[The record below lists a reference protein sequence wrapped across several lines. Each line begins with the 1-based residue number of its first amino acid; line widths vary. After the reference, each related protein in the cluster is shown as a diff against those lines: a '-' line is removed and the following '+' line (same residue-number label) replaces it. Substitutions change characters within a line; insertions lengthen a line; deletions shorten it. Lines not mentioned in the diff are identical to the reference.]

1 MLCAVAVIV
10 SMSSTFAQDRQHTL
24 RVYNWS
30 DYIDETVLDDFEVW
44 YKEQTGEDVK
54 VVYQLFDLNETML
67 SKIEKGHADFDVVC
81 PSDYIIERMLHSGLL
96 LPIDKDFGDTPN
108 YIDANLAPYIKECFD
123 KIGGGGLNAND
134 YAVGYMWGTTGIL
147 FNKKYVTEEEAST
160 WDVIRNPKFKGKI
173 FIKDSFRDVYPQI
186 LTYLKYQQIL
196 DGTVTRDEIA
206 TDASDESIAMVE
218 EYMKQ
223 VKPLVAGWEADFG
236 KDFMTKEKGVI
247 NLQWSG
253 DAVWA
258 IWEAAKVGVDLAYVV
273 PKEGSTVWFDGWV
286 IPKYAVN
293 VKAARYFIN
302 FLCQSEIALRN
313 MDAIGYISALGT
325 PEILEAGIDTT
336 LENTVDVSY
345 LFGPEAT
352 AVKLDPTQYPD
363 ISIIQRCAP
372 ERDSGER
379 TQVLLEMWARIKGDN
394 MSYMT
399 WVIIALFVVAGAA
412 LAASR
417 SFKRKRRRSHRSR

>member
-1 MLCAVAVIV
+1 MAVIT
-10 SMSSTFAQDRQHTL
+10 SATTLNGQDREHTL

-44 YKEQTGEDVK
+44 YKEQTGEEVK

-81 PSDYIIERMLHSGLL
+81 PSDYIIERMLHANLL
-96 LPIDKDFGDTPN
+96 LPIDKDFGGTPN
-108 YIDANLAPYIKECFD
+108 YIDANLSPYIKECFD

-147 FNKKYVTEEEAST
+147 YNRKYVTDEEAGT
-160 WDVIRNPKFKGKI
+160 WDILRNKKFAGKI
-173 FIKDSFRDVYPQI
+173 FVKDSFRDVYPQI
-186 LTYLKYQQIL
+186 LQFLKYQQIL

-206 TDASDESIAMVE
+206 VDASDESIAMVE
-218 EYMKQ
+218 DFMKD

-236 KDFMTKEKGVI
+236 KDFMTKEKGYV

-293 VKAARYFIN
+293 TKAARYFIN
-302 FLCQSEIALRN
+302 FMCQSEIALRN

-325 PEILEAGIDTT
+325 KEILEAGIDTT

-345 LFGPEAT
+345 IFGPEAT

-363 ISIIQRCAP
+363 ISIIKQCAP

-379 TQVLLEMWARIKGDN
+379 TQKLLEMWERIKGDN
-394 MSYMT
+394 LGISTYL
-399 WVIIALFVVAGAA
+399 VIGVFAVLVGVVVAHSV
-412 LAASR
+412 L
-417 SFKRKRRRSHRSR
+417 KRKRRSSPRRK